1 MSYIYPILLAGGYLT
16 ARDCRMNIGYAWE
29 KMYNAVLG
37 MAVSP
42 ATLQERIADA
52 YTGNIIRLI
61 YPGAG
66 DDLPEDIK
74 PMLAEIKAAMETT
87 QPTGSE
93 GTAVAS
99 ALAMTDA
106 QAEDMACKIT
116 RLFDEVQS
124 RHRA

>member
-1 MSYIYPILLAGGYLT
+1 MR
-16 ARDCRMNIGYAWE
+16 ARAPMIASAYSYAWE
-29 KMYNAVLG
+29 KMFKAVIG

-42 ATLQERIADA
+42 ATLQERVADA
-52 YTGNIIRLI
+52 YTGNIIHLT
-61 YPGAG
+61 YPGTG
-66 DDLPEDIK
+66 DDLPDDLK

-87 QPTGSE
+87 QLTGTE

-106 QAEDMACKIT
+106 QAEDVACKIT

-124 RHRA
+124 RHRAW

>member
-1 MSYIYPILLAGGYLT
+1 MSL
-16 ARDCRMNIGYAWE
+16 GYAWE
-29 KMYNAVLG
+29 KMLTAVLG
-37 MAVSP
+37 MAASP
-42 ATLQERIADA
+42 AALRERIADA
-52 YTGNIIRLI
+52 YTGSIIRLV

-66 DDLPEDIK
+66 DDLPDDLK

-87 QPTGSE
+87 QPVGNE

-106 QAEDMACKIT
+106 QAEDVARQIT

-124 RHRA
+124 RYRVR